1 MVLPCVTRLLNVCTV
16 SYQFDVDLKT
26 GHFLNRRT
34 FAYVDTG
41 IADGIQVDTKGNVYS
56 GCGDGVHVC
65 QARTISRAAL

>member
-1 MVLPCVTRLLNVCTV
+1 MSAC

-41 IADGIQVDTKGNVYS
+41 IGDGIQLDTKGNVYS
-56 GCGDGVHVC
+56 GCGDGVHV
-65 QARTISRAAL
+65 RFSLHPPISLLTVP